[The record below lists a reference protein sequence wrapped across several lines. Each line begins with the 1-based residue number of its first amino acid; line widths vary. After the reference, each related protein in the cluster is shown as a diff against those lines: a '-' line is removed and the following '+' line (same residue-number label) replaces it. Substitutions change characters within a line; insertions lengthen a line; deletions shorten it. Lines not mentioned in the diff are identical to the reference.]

1 MEYFEYRMLKKIQTW
16 LHPFPKSFWLNNAYD
31 SDNRDAVYE
40 SWKEQ
45 LKDWRFWLGV
55 AIFIGFICLV
65 KHYGHPAPVDI
76 RDWHYG

>member
-1 MEYFEYRMLKKIQTW
+1 MMLKKIRD
-16 LHPFPKSFWLNNAYD
+16 LFHSPFSESFWIPTAYD
-31 SDNRDAVYE
+31 SDNKYAVYE

-65 KHYGHPAPVDI
+65 KHYGFPPVEDI
-76 RDWHYG
+76 RTWHY